1 MLSAP
6 TDLSEPTL
14 LSALAAGWSLQA
26 SDLTYRPVGFGSH
39 HWELTDD
46 SGTRWFVTVDDL
58 RGRRRT
64 SDEPLGAAFRRLSS
78 ALAAAQALRASGRD
92 FVVAPLRPGDPAA
105 LVSDCWAVAVYPFVT
120 GSSFG
125 WGSWTPEL
133 RDAVLQL
140 VAAVHAAP
148 VSVRECALV
157 EDYAIPLRST
167 VVAALDGLDDGLD
180 DRLDD
185 RPDLGP
191 YERPA
196 AELLTSH
203 ATVLRRELA
212 RYDALVSGARV
223 QPPDLVLTHGE
234 PHPGNTMRTGDRWL
248 LIDWDTAL
256 VAPAERDLWALDPGD
271 GSLFAAYAAATGHVV
286 RADLLELYR
295 LRWDLSEV
303 AAGVARFREPHGS
316 SADDVETWTI
326 LDSTVRSMANDSG
339 G

>member
-14 LSALAAGWSLQA
+14 LAALAAGWTLRA
-26 SDLTYRPVGFGSH
+26 ADLTYRPVGFGSH

-46 SGTRWFVTVDDL
+46 RGTRWFVTADDL

-64 SDEPLGAAFRRLSS
+64 SDEPLGAAYRRLSS
-78 ALAAAQALRASGRD
+78 ALGAAQALRASGQD
-92 FVVAPLRPGDPAA
+92 FVVAPLRPGDPVA
-105 LVSDCWAVAVYPFVT
+105 LVSDCYAVAVYPFVS

-148 VSVRECALV
+148 PSVRECALV
-157 EDYAIPLRST
+157 EDYAVLFRST
-167 VVAALDGLDDGLD
+167 VVAALNG
-180 DRLDD
+180 RLAD

-191 YERPA
+191 YARPA

-212 RYDALVSGARV
+212 RYDTLVSGARS

-234 PHPGNTMRTGDRWL
+234 PHPGNTMRDGNRWL

-256 VAPAERDLWALDPGD
+256 VAPPERDLWDMDPGD
-271 GSLFAAYAAATGHVV
+271 GSVFAAYAAATGRAV
-286 RADLLELYR
+286 RVDLLELYR
-295 LRWDLSEV
+295 LRWDLSEI
-303 AAGVARFREPHGS
+303 AAGVARFGEPHGS

-326 LDSTVRSMANDSG
+326 LDSTIRSMANDPSR
-339 G
+339 